1 MSAGGVQTLMKS
13 QFLRPGQ
20 RFVLA
25 GSHPLLLLV
34 ADLLLKSGA
43 QVAEVAFARPAPG
56 LADMLSHWRAL
67 PGHFAPLK
75 EAARALLNLRR
86 QRVPIR
92 FGTLITRAE
101 GEQQVQ
107 RVTLSCVTPTWEPV
121 AGSERSLEADTLV
134 VGYGL
139 LALRA
144 GPPGRLRH
152 AMEAGR
158 RRLDRRA

>member
-1 MSAGGVQTLMKS
+1 MKS

-101 GEQQVQ
+101 ESSN
-107 RVTLSCVTPTWEPV
+107 RCS
-121 AGSERSLEADTLV
+121 ASR
-134 VGYGL
+134 
-139 LALRA
+139 
-144 GPPGRLRH
+144 
-152 AMEAGR
+152 
-158 RRLDRRA
+158 